1 MVAAVV
7 YAADQVTKILAVA
20 LLEPG
25 EVVAVLGQLLQLRL
39 VRNPGAAFSFA
50 TGATWV
56 FTLIAVVVVVAVLR
70 VARRLGSRSWAV
82 ALGLLLAGAL
92 GNLTDR
98 LLRSPGVARG
108 HVVDFLELP
117 NWPIFNLAD
126 CAICAA
132 AGLVVIL
139 AVRGTDVDGEH
150 GPWAPAPSG
159 AHAADPVPLDPDAPA
174 PEAPTSSRKP
184 RHRG

>member
-1 MVAAVV
+1 MVAAVL
-7 YAADQVTKILAVA
+7 YAADQVTKVLAVA
-20 LLEPG
+20 LLTPG
-25 EVVAVLGQLLQLRL
+25 RAVPLVGELLQLRL

-56 FTLIAVVVVVAVLR
+56 FTLVAIVVVVGVLR

-98 LLRSPGVARG
+98 LLRAPGVGRG

-117 NWPIFNLAD
+117 NWPIFNVAD
-126 CAICAA
+126 MAICAA
-132 AGLVVIL
+132 AALVVVL
-139 AVRGTDVDGEH
+139 AVRGTEIDGVRGGAARGEAAQAQH
-150 GPWAPAPSG
+150 GRA
-159 AHAADPVPLDPDAPA
+159 
-174 PEAPTSSRKP
+174 